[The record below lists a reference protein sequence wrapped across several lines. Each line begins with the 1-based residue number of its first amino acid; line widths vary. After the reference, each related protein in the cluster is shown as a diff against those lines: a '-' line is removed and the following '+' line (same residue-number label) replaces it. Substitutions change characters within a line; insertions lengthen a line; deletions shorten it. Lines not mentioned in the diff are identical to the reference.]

1 MSIPD
6 RNSRS
11 DLRSLISSGSGGA
24 TASRDLR
31 KLIRATTSKTRGG
44 AGGGGGGGKA
54 IAAAAAAA
62 AAAASAS
69 ASKSKRI
76 ITSSKKSSSSSNG
89 ARIDLRKVL
98 KKSSGAGVIKKS
110 SKVGNPAIY

>member
-31 KLIRATTSKTRGG
+31 KLIRATTSKTRG
-44 AGGGGGGGKA
+44 GGGGGGGKA